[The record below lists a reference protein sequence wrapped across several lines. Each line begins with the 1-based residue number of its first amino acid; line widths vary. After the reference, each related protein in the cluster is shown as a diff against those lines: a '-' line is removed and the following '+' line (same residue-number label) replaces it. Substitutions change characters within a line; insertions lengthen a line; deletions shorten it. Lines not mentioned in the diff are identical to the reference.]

1 MTVASGFTDN
11 EEEIL
16 KRGSV
21 RSMMTDGSMVVRQV
35 EDDSDA
41 GTQLDRIAS
50 GVSGMQSELRRG
62 TQYDKI
68 DEEELNRVN
77 QELEDRENR
86 GTSFRK
92 VKKEDELYFE
102 QQQEMAEQVEFN
114 EERGSSVAIRK
125 H

>member
-50 GVSGMQSELRRG
+50 GVSGMQSDLRRG

>member
-1 MTVASGFTDN
+1 
-11 EEEIL
+11 
-16 KRGSV
+16 
-21 RSMMTDGSMVVRQV
+21 
-35 EDDSDA
+35 
-41 GTQLDRIAS
+41 
-50 GVSGMQSELRRG
+50 
-62 TQYDKI
+62 
-68 DEEELNRVN
+68 VN

>member
-50 GVSGMQSELRRG
+50 GVSGLQSDLRRG
-62 TQYDKI
+62 T
-68 DEEELNRVN
+68 
-77 QELEDRENR
+77 
-86 GTSFRK
+86 
-92 VKKEDELYFE
+92 
-102 QQQEMAEQVEFN
+102 
-114 EERGSSVAIRK
+114 
-125 H
+125 